1 MRGEEE
7 MKGRNWGKS
16 YQSIVY
22 ACRKLSKIKNWR
34 KKKKK
39 RQIEIPGKS
48 AFSHKRALL
57 DPRAEG
63 LSL

>member
-1 MRGEEE
+1 VRGEEE

-39 RQIEIPGKS
+39 
-48 AFSHKRALL
+48 KRKI
-57 DPRAEG
+57 
-63 LSL
+63 

>member
-1 MRGEEE
+1 MHVG
-7 MKGRNWGKS
+7 NS
-16 YQSIVY
+16 Q
-22 ACRKLSKIKNWR
+22 KLKTGG